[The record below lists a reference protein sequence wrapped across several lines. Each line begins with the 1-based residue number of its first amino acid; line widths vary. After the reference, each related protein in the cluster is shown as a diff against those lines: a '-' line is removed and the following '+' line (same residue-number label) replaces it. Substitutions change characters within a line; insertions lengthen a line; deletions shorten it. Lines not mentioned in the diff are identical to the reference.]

1 VQGASEEQENQ
12 GRSGIVLHASLGSVA
27 LHARSVF
34 GTTLRGRRRGE
45 SRQSRHKTVDEE
57 SSVARL
63 ENKAALVTGAGRG
76 IGRAMAVRLAHEG
89 AHVVAADIDVRLAEA
104 TAAEVVA
111 LGRKSL
117 ALQVDVVKAADI
129 ARMVQRS
136 VEALG
141 RIDILMNNAG
151 VLRIQDLLDI
161 TEVDWDFVCNVN
173 LKGAFFVLQAVARQ
187 MIQQGSGGKI
197 VNTASISGK
206 QPEPYFLHY
215 GVSKAGVISL
225 TKSAA
230 VALGPY
236 HINVNAVCP
245 GTTVT
250 DMSMMAMHARAERH
264 QVSVEEEV
272 QRRLASLPTGRR
284 NQPEDI
290 AAMAAFLASADADN
304 ITGQAYNV
312 DGGAVMIA

>member
-1 VQGASEEQENQ
+1 M
-12 GRSGIVLHASLGSVA
+12 
-27 LHARSVF
+27 
-34 GTTLRGRRRGE
+34 
-45 SRQSRHKTVDEE
+45 
-57 SSVARL
+57 ARL
-63 ENKAALVTGAGRG
+63 DDKVALVTGAGRG

-89 AHVVAADIDVRLAEA
+89 AQVVAADIEARLADDT
-104 TAAEVVA
+104 TAHVAA
-111 LGRKSL
+111 LGRQSL
-117 ALQVDVVKAADI
+117 ALHVDVSRRADI
-129 ARMVQRS
+129 ERMVQRS
-136 VEALG
+136 VDVLG

-151 VLRIQDLLDI
+151 MLRIQEMLEI
-161 TEVDWDFVCNVN
+161 TEADWDFVCNVN
-173 LKGAFFVLQAVARQ
+173 LKGAFFVMQAVARQ
-187 MIQQGSGGKI
+187 MIRQGSGGKI

-206 QPEPYFLHY
+206 QPEPHFLHY
-215 GVSKAGVISL
+215 GVSKAGVISM

-250 DMSMMAMHARAERH
+250 DMSMMAMHARAERA
-264 QVSVEEEV
+264 QVSVEEII
-272 QRRLASLPTGRR
+272 QRRMAALPTGRR

-290 AAMAAFLASADADN
+290 AAMAVFLASADADN

>member
-1 VQGASEEQENQ
+1 
-12 GRSGIVLHASLGSVA
+12 
-27 LHARSVF
+27 
-34 GTTLRGRRRGE
+34 
-45 SRQSRHKTVDEE
+45 
-57 SSVARL
+57 VARL
-63 ENKAALVTGAGRG
+63 DNKVALVTGAGRG
-76 IGRAMAVRLAHEG
+76 IGRAMAVRLAQEG
-89 AHVVAADIDVRLAEA
+89 ADVVVADIDLRLAEET
-104 TAAEVVA
+104 TAQVTA
-111 LGRKSL
+111 LGRQGL
-117 ALQVDVVKAADI
+117 TLQVDVARRADI
-129 ARMVQRS
+129 ERMVQRS
-136 VEALG
+136 VEVLG

-151 VLRIQDLLDI
+151 VLRIQEVLDI

-173 LKGAFFVLQAVARQ
+173 LKGAFFVMQAVARQ

-215 GVSKAGVISL
+215 GVSKAGVISM

-230 VALGPY
+230 VAFGPH

-250 DMSMMAMHARAERH
+250 DMSMMAMHARAERN
-264 QVSVEEEV
+264 QVSVEEEI
-272 QRRLASLPTGRR
+272 QRRVATLPTGRR

-290 AAMAAFLASADADN
+290 AAMAVFLASADADN